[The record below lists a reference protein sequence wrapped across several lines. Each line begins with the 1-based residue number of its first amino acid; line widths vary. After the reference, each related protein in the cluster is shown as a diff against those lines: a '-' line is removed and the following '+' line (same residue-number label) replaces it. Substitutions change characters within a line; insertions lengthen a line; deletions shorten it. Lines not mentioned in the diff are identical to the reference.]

1 LLRDNK
7 AQLALDFLNQR
18 QRIWVS
24 DATLYAL
31 KAQAHQALG
40 QPAESFLAQAEAYA
54 LVDRTGSAIEQLQ
67 MAQRL
72 GKADFYTLS
81 IIDARMRELRERQ
94 QEETQRRQA
103 KQ

>member
-1 LLRDNK
+1 
-7 AQLALDFLNQR
+7 
-18 QRIWVS
+18 
-24 DATLYAL
+24 
-31 KAQAHQALG
+31 
-40 QPAESFLAQAEAYA
+40 
-54 LVDRTGSAIEQLQ
+54 